1 MPERAPD
8 ADQTQ
13 VEHQRLELLRHLDA
27 FTAAPLIALSFVWLL
42 LLILDL
48 TTGLNPWLQTLST
61 VIWVIF
67 GLDFLVG
74 FLIAPRKGEYLRH
87 NWLTVI
93 SLLLPAL
100 RALRLVRALRLL
112 RAARAARSIN
122 LLRLLTSLNRGMRAV
137 TATVGRRGVG
147 YVVALTVIVTF
158 AGAAGM
164 AFFESPAAV
173 DDGGLANY
181 GEALWWTAMIMTTM
195 GSDYW
200 PRTVEDR
207 LLAWLLSLYAFAIF
221 GYITATIASYFIGR
235 DAAAAATAEAAP
247 ATSSMDAAALQAELT
262 ALRRQVAALTER
274 LDGRSSAS
282 SFPDE
287 ERAL

>member
-1 MPERAPD
+1 MPDHAPD

-27 FTAAPLIALSFVWLL
+27 LTAVPLIALSFVWLL

-61 VIWVIF
+61 VIWIIF
-67 GLDFLVG
+67 GFDFLVG
-74 FLIAPRKGEYLRH
+74 FMIAPRKGEYLRH

-100 RALRLVRALRLL
+100 RVLRLFRVLRLL

-122 LLRLLTSLNRGMRAV
+122 LLRLLTSLNRGMRAISHSI
-137 TATVGRRGVG
+137 GRRGVG
-147 YVVALTVIVTF
+147 YVVALTIIVTF

-173 DDGGLANY
+173 DDGGLVNY

-200 PRTVEDR
+200 PRTVEGR
-207 LLAWLLSLYAFAIF
+207 ILAWLLSLYAFAIF

-235 DAAAAATAEAAP
+235 DAAAATADASSVA
-247 ATSSMDAAALQAELT
+247 SSMDAVALQAELT

-274 LDGRSSAS
+274 FDGRAS
-282 SFPDE
+282 SSSFQDE

>member
-1 MPERAPD
+1 MPDHATD

-27 FTAAPLIALSFVWLL
+27 LTAAPLVALSFVWLL

-48 TTGLNPWLQTLST
+48 TVGLHPWLQTLST
-61 VIWVIF
+61 VIWVLF

-100 RALRLVRALRLL
+100 RVLRLFRALRLL
-112 RAARAARSIN
+112 RAARAVRSIN

-137 TATVGRRGVG
+137 TATIGRRGVG

-173 DDGGLANY
+173 DDGGLGNY

-200 PRTVEDR
+200 PRTVEGR
-207 LLAWLLSLYAFAIF
+207 ILAWLLSVYAFAIF
-221 GYITATIASYFIGR
+221 GYITATIASYFFER
-235 DAAAAATAEAAP
+235 DAAAAAP
-247 ATSSMDAAALQAELT
+247 ADASRTRSSADAAALQAELA

-274 LDGRSSAS
+274 LDGRSSS
-282 SFPDE
+282 SSLQDE
-287 ERAL
+287 EQAL